1 MNWKK
6 GFIGL
11 LVVLVVFGAFGI
23 YKLVDTNNAMEEIK
37 KENKEISDKIK
48 ILDSDNNKSK
58 EELNKKELDIEKINK
73 ELEDTKKEL
82 EEKKKEVAKKK
93 EEKQILASQEA
104 NTGTEQPKYKN
115 LEQEVNG
122 KYHEGIGMGMTHA
135 EAYEYAN
142 GVPYIDEQTLRD
154 HVANITDEEANE
166 NVRKRDE
173 FTASFEAEHGRQPT
187 SGEIQTQW
195 LKEQGFE

>member
-11 LVVLVVFGAFGI
+11 SVVLVVFGAFSI
-23 YKLVDTNNAMEEIK
+23 YKLVDTNNGMDEIK

-48 ILDSDNNKSK
+48 TLDSDNKKSK
-58 EELNKKELDIEKINK
+58 EELKKKDSDIEKINK

-82 EEKKKEVAKKK
+82 EAKKKEVAKKK
-93 EEKQILASQEA
+93 EEKQLLASQEV
-104 NTGTEQPKYKN
+104 NNGTEQPKYKN

-122 KYHEGIGMGMTHA
+122 KYHEGVGMGMSHA

-142 GVPYIDEQTLRD
+142 GVPYIDEQALRD

-166 NVRKRDE
+166 SVRKRDE
-173 FTASFEAEHGRQPT
+173 FAASFEAEHGRQPT

>member
-11 LVVLVVFGAFGI
+11 SIVLVVFATFSI
-23 YKLVDTNNAMEEIK
+23 FKLVDTNNSIEEIK
-37 KENKEISDKIK
+37 RENKEISDKIK
-48 ILDSDNNKSK
+48 TLDSDNKKSK
-58 EELNKKELDIEKINK
+58 EELKEKDSDIEKINK

-82 EEKKKEVAKKK
+82 EAKEKEVAKKK
-93 EEKQILASQEA
+93 EEKQLLAAQEV
-104 NTGTEQPKYKN
+104 NNVTEQPQYKN
-115 LEQEVNG
+115 LEQEVSG

-142 GVPYIDEQTLRD
+142 GVPYIDEQALRD

-166 NVRKRDE
+166 SVRKRDE
-173 FTASFEAEHGRQPT
+173 FAASFEAEHGRQPT
-187 SGEIQTQW
+187 SGEIQSQW

>member
-6 GFIGL
+6 SFIGL
-11 LVVLVVFGAFGI
+11 SVVLVVFGAFSI
-23 YKLVDTNNAMEEIK
+23 YKLVDTNNGMEEIK
-37 KENKEISDKIK
+37 KENKQISDKIK
-48 ILDSDNNKSK
+48 TLDSDNKKSK
-58 EELNKKELDIEKINK
+58 EELKKKDSDIEKINK

-82 EEKKKEVAKKK
+82 EAKKKEVVKKK
-93 EEKQILASQEA
+93 EEKQLLASQEVNNGA
-104 NTGTEQPKYKN
+104 EQPKYKN

-122 KYHEGIGMGMTHA
+122 KYHEGVGMGMSHA

-142 GVPYIDEQTLRD
+142 GVPYIDEQELRD

-166 NVRKRDE
+166 SVRKRDE
-173 FTASFEAEHGRQPT
+173 FAASFEAEYGRQPT

-195 LKEQGFE
+195 LNEQGFE

>member
-6 GFIGL
+6 RFIGL
-11 LVVLVVFGAFGI
+11 SIVLVAFGAFSI

-48 ILDSDNNKSK
+48 TLDSDNKKSK
-58 EELNKKELDIEKINK
+58 EDLKKKDSDIEKINK

-93 EEKQILASQEA
+93 EERKLLASQEV
-104 NTGTEQPKYKN
+104 NNFTEQSKYKN

-122 KYHEGIGMGMTHA
+122 KYHEGVDMGMSHT

-142 GVPYIDEQTLRD
+142 GVPYIDEQALRD

-173 FTASFEAEHGRQPT
+173 FAASFEAEHGRQPT